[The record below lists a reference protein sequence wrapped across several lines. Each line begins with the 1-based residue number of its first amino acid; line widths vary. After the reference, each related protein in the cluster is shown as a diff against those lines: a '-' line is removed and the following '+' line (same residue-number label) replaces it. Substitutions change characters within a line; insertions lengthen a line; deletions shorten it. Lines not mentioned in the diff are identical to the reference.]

1 MVQFVDEVLIKVTA
15 GNGGNGCSSF
25 RREKYVAF
33 GGPNGGDGG
42 RGGSVH
48 LIADRGCSSL
58 IALKYRMH
66 QKAEHGKHGSG
77 QNKIGAKGEDL
88 LIKVPVG
95 TQVLHP
101 VTKELLADLAA
112 DKAQCRL
119 AKERR
124 S

>member
-66 QKAEHGKHGSG
+66 QKAEHGKHGPRAAPGPVQARAAGSR
-77 QNKIGAKGEDL
+77 GAARAG
-88 LIKVPVG
+88 
-95 TQVLHP
+95 
-101 VTKELLADLAA
+101 LAPSTA
-112 DKAQCRL
+112 
-119 AKERR
+119 ERSASYLR
-124 S
+124 